1 MLFLL
6 LFVVFVAA
14 EKDCYLTSK
23 AEILPCVSMADTNHD
38 NIVNKTE
45 ITNFLNLYN
54 IGQWKAETILMIMGK
69 SITNGTLTINDWN
82 TIRDPFRICMVCKH
96 NVGFWNSKK

>member
-6 LFVVFVAA
+6 FLVFVYG
-14 EKDCYLTSK
+14 EKDCYVTPK
-23 AEILPCVSMADTNHD
+23 AEVLPCVLTADTNHD
-38 NIVNKTE
+38 NIINKTE

-54 IGQWKAETILMIMGK
+54 IRQWKAENILIFMKK
-69 SITNGTLTINDWN
+69 SITNGTLTMNDWN
-82 TIRDPFRICMVCKH
+82 TITDPFRICMVCKH